1 MSENIIKKLNVN
13 GVEYSISS
21 TDNGKS
27 WKDIILEQL
36 GLNINVPDMPGYVSV
51 IKYMNAPSYN
61 GQSVSASGQSSYSD
75 QKPYYVFN
83 KSNGSWTGQDS
94 APGTSCYLQ
103 ISGIDPSL
111 YPEIGTIEYNTT
123 QKTIPFVIQGFTG
136 SEWVDLS
143 EQKSCSPGSNRIDFI
158 IDQSYK
164 I

>member
-1 MSENIIKKLNVN
+1 M
-13 GVEYSISS
+13 
-21 TDNGKS
+21 
-27 WKDIILEQL
+27 
-36 GLNINVPDMPGYVSV
+36 
-51 IKYMNAPSYN
+51 
-61 GQSVSASGQSSYSD
+61 SASGQSSYSD

-158 IDQSYK
+158 KADLHHLECNDKYLEHHSLKYDRDR
-164 I
+164 